1 MKNNPFIFVDGWTF
15 YASNGNKTKILK
27 KELKDA
33 KSKGMKEEEIK
44 SMAYEYL
51 TEPKVIYREG
61 ITENIYKENEF

>member
-15 YASNGNKTKILK
+15 YSNNGNKTKIFKKDLK
-27 KELKDA
+27 EA
-33 KSKGMKEEEIK
+33 KKKGMTEEHIK

-61 ITENIYKENEF
+61 ISEHIYKDNEF